1 MRHRGLSTAAMAV
14 TVGVAAGVETYGIES
29 REMLG
34 IMEQLQYIGLNHS
47 PATRIRRSSCMR
59 VKLQL
64 VLCSDE
70 GQEETVTEVIT
81 LNKNNERIEQLGLT
95 LAEAKQLLSTLP
107 RHLLQH
113 QVDTFLDPCSRC
125 PDCGALLKVKA
136 HTSRSFRTLFGTF
149 TLDSPRLEHCD
160 CTRQK
165 TAAFRPLSALL
176 TESVAPELLSMEA
189 KWSSLVSYG
198 MSLEALTDFL
208 PLEVTL
214 DVKTVRYD
222 TLKVAKRLEAELGD
236 EHPGFIE
243 GSLGD
248 WDLVPLPDGACKVG
262 IDGGY
267 VRNWFA
273 KKHNFEVIVGKSTRA
288 FGEKEA
294 DKTSASKRIGF
305 VQTLDTKPERR
316 LYEVLHA
323 QGLQMNQAI
332 TFLADGN
339 DTLRAL
345 QLGLS
350 PQATYILDWF
360 HVTMRLTVL
369 DQYGKGLGHC
379 DAVLGKEIQ
388 EKIERLKWS
397 LWHGQ
402 VDKALGKIDDLASAI
417 MPFKETYAR
426 FTQLVKA
433 LSALRTYIGNNRH
446 LIPNYGQRYHH
457 GEAIATGFVEST
469 VHEVVSKRFCK
480 KQQMQ
485 WSKLGAHL
493 LLQTRV
499 KTLDGALGAIFKRW
513 YPDMD
518 IEIEETPAAA

>member
-1 MRHRGLSTAAMAV
+1 
-14 TVGVAAGVETYGIES
+14 
-29 REMLG
+29 
-34 IMEQLQYIGLNHS
+34 
-47 PATRIRRSSCMR
+47 MR

-70 GQEETVTEVIT
+70 GQEETVTDVIT
-81 LNKNNERIEQLGLT
+81 LNKNSQRIEHLGLT
-95 LAEAKQLLSTLP
+95 LAEAKQLLSTLQ

-113 QVDTFLDPCSRC
+113 QVDTFLAPCSTC

-136 HTSRSFRTLFGTF
+136 HASRSFRTLFGTC

-160 CTRQK
+160 CIRRK
-165 TAAFRPLSALL
+165 TLSFRPLAALL
-176 TESVAPELLSMEA
+176 TESVAPELLYMEA

-198 MSLEALTDFL
+198 MSLEALKDFL

-236 EHPGFIE
+236 EQPCFIE
-243 GSLGD
+243 GSPGD
-248 WDLVPLPDGACKVG
+248 WDLLPRPDGAFKVG

-273 KKHNFEVIVGKSTRA
+273 KKHNFEVIVGKSTLS
-288 FGEKEA
+288 FGE
-294 DKTSASKRIGF
+294 DKDDQGPSSKRFGF
-305 VQTLDTKPERR
+305 VQTLDTKPKRR

-323 QGLQMNQAI
+323 QGLQMNQEM
-332 TFLADGN
+332 TFLSDGD

-345 QLGLS
+345 QMEMS
-350 PQATYILDWF
+350 PKATHILDWF
-360 HVTMRLTVL
+360 HLTMKLTVL
-369 DQYGKGLGHC
+369 GQFGKGLVQC
-379 DAVLGKEIQ
+379 EAVLGEQIRDQ
-388 EKIERLKWS
+388 IERLKWS

-402 VDKALGKIDDLASAI
+402 VDKALGKIDDLASSI
-417 MPFKETYAR
+417 TPFNETYAR
-426 FTQLVKA
+426 FPRLVKA
-433 LSALRTYIGNNRH
+433 LSELRMYIGNNRS
-446 LIPNYGQRYHH
+446 LIPNYGQRYHQ

-469 VHEVVSKRFCK
+469 VNEVVSKRFCK

-485 WSKLGAHL
+485 WSKPGAHL

-499 KTLDGALGAIFKRW
+499 KTLDGELGAIFKRW

-518 IEIEETPAAA
+518 LEVEEMPAAA